1 MWASLLFHRL
11 MWSQLYSVVSWCDPG
26 FILEPIYT
34 EVCKPGF
41 RIVCFCRD
49 VVLVTGS
56 SFNASSC
63 PLSPVNMFPPSL
75 CPWYMWSEFHS
86 LISKCDQTF
95 TLSPINLVPGV
106 TYLQHVEPTLCDL
119 DSCASCLRTW
129 VGGCGFS
136 SCTFMT
142 NWEAKPLHHSWE
154 SKIALTF
161 RFCPM
166 TSLQPVSGLG

>member
-1 MWASLLFHRL
+1 
-11 MWSQLYSVVSWCDPG
+11 
-26 FILEPIYT
+26 
-34 EVCKPGF
+34 
-41 RIVCFCRD
+41 
-49 VVLVTGS
+49 
-56 SFNASSC
+56 
-63 PLSPVNMFPPSL
+63 
-75 CPWYMWSEFHS
+75 MWSEFHS

-142 NWEAKPLHHSWE
+142 NWEAKPLHLTIIAVFTVEKVRLLWLFVSVRWLVFSLCQVLDSYFLHILFLSNFVSFEIYSEDCIWQDQRGSSWV
-154 SKIALTF
+154 
-161 RFCPM
+161 
-166 TSLQPVSGLG
+166 SLLFICCMLCLWILLSCSVIEYKLIKFATKFQ

>member
-1 MWASLLFHRL
+1 
-11 MWSQLYSVVSWCDPG
+11 
-26 FILEPIYT
+26 
-34 EVCKPGF
+34 
-41 RIVCFCRD
+41 
-49 VVLVTGS
+49 
-56 SFNASSC
+56 
-63 PLSPVNMFPPSL
+63 
-75 CPWYMWSEFHS
+75 MWSEFHS

-142 NWEAKPLHHSWE
+142 NWEAKPLHLTIIAVFTVEKVRLLWLFVSVRWLVFSLCQVLDRVISFAFFFFRILFLLKFILRIVFGRDQRGSSWV
-154 SKIALTF
+154 
-161 RFCPM
+161 
-166 TSLQPVSGLG
+166 SLLFICCMLCLWILLSCSVIEYKLIKFATKFQ